1 VRTAS
6 LFRSFTFRLA
16 LLYAVLFSVS
26 VLFLFAFI
34 YWSTAAYLAR
44 QTDATIEA
52 EIKGLAERY
61 ATSGVRGLSSVIG
74 DRISRQQPTGS
85 SIYLLTN
92 AGFDPLVGNLSRWP
106 SQAESQDGWVSF
118 ELRDQRAGGDPL
130 IHMARARPFVLGSG
144 YRLLVGRDIRDLEEA
159 QRRIVS
165 TLIWGLAITLLLG
178 LAGGVLLS
186 RTVSRRIES
195 INDTS
200 RDIISGDLSR
210 RIPTR
215 GTNDEFDQLADNL
228 NTMLNRIESLMES
241 VRRVSDNIAH
251 DLKTPLSRLRNRLE
265 AAKLQGATSDQQRA
279 ELEQAS
285 TEADQLL
292 LTFNALLRIARIEAG
307 KQRAGFKNVDLAAL
321 ITDVAELY
329 EPLADEKKQRLVVNT
344 ASANYTG
351 DRDLLFQAVANLV
364 DNAVKHT
371 PENGEIQIT
380 LRPTEK
386 GTDLIVSDQGPGIPE
401 EHTDHV
407 FQRFYRLDRSRNTP
421 GSGLG
426 LSLVA
431 AVAELHKIE
440 IELQN
445 LDPGLRVSLH
455 MPA

>member
-1 VRTAS
+1 
-6 LFRSFTFRLA
+6 
-16 LLYAVLFSVS
+16 
-26 VLFLFAFI
+26 
-34 YWSTAAYLAR
+34 
-44 QTDATIEA
+44 
-52 EIKGLAERY
+52 
-61 ATSGVRGLSSVIG
+61 
-74 DRISRQQPTGS
+74 
-85 SIYLLTN
+85 
-92 AGFDPLVGNLSRWP
+92 
-106 SQAESQDGWVSF
+106 
-118 ELRDQRAGGDPL
+118 
-130 IHMARARPFVLGSG
+130 
-144 YRLLVGRDIRDLEEA
+144 
-159 QRRIVS
+159 
-165 TLIWGLAITLLLG
+165 
-178 LAGGVLLS
+178 
-186 RTVSRRIES
+186 
-195 INDTS
+195 
-200 RDIISGDLSR
+200 
-210 RIPTR
+210 
-215 GTNDEFDQLADNL
+215 
-228 NTMLNRIESLMES
+228 
-241 VRRVSDNIAH
+241 
-251 DLKTPLSRLRNRLE
+251 E
-265 AAKLQGATSDQQRA
+265 AAKLQGATTDQQRV

-344 ASANYTG
+344 THASCTG

-380 LRPTEK
+380 LRPYDDN
-386 GTDLIVSDQGPGIPE
+386 GTDLVVSDQGPGIPE

-431 AVAELHKIE
+431 AVAELHKIK